1 MKSAVETLS
10 PTRVKLNVEVPF
22 EELKP
27 SIDEAYKT
35 IATQVQVP
43 GFRKGKVPQQLIDQR
58 VGRGYVIETAIN
70 DGLNGFYQSAVQET
84 GIRPLSRPEVEITE
98 VPDPAKKDGQLTF
111 TVELDI
117 RPEIELPDYK
127 GIDVTVEPVEASD
140 EDIQKAMDELR
151 GRFGTLTTVDRPS
164 QDGDFLTIDLTAS
177 VDGVE
182 VDSAQ
187 DLSYQIGSGTMLEG
201 MDEAVTGLSTDES
214 ATFETKLAGGEHA
227 GADAQVTVAVKA
239 VKERELPEVDDEFAQ
254 LASEFDTAEELRA
267 DLTKQASESKLMDQG
282 VEARDKVLDKLVEL
296 VAVPVP
302 ESVIEE
308 QLEQHF
314 NGENAHSAGEDHDT
328 EEHRAEVR
336 TNTERAFQN
345 EVILDAVAEKEEVG
359 VSQSELI
366 DYIVSTAG
374 QYGMEPN
381 QFAQMLDSSGQV
393 PMIVGEV
400 RRRKALAKVLEYATV
415 TDTNGAT
422 VDLSEFVRPAGD
434 EAETFQVDDVETG
447 QDAAGDIEATDAG
460 TTEAET
466 AESATA
472 EAPTAEPETAESTDA
487 AAEPAGS
494 AEEPEAA
501 GAPKKKRAPRKKPA
515 AE

>member
-111 TVELDI
+111 TVELDV

-127 GIDVTVEPVEASD
+127 GIEVTVEPVEASD
-140 EDIQKAMDELR
+140 EDIEKAMDELR
-151 GRFGTLTTVDRPS
+151 GRFGTLAAVDRPAK
-164 QDGDFLTIDLTAS
+164 DGDFLTIDLTAA
-177 VDGVE
+177 VDGEE

-201 MDEAVTGLSTDES
+201 MDEAVTGLSTDET
-214 ATFETKLAGGEHA
+214 AIFETKLAGGEHA
-227 GADAQVTVAVKA
+227 GADAQVTVLVKA
-239 VKERELPEVDDEFAQ
+239 VKERELPAVDDEFAQ

-267 DLTKQASESKLMDQG
+267 DLAKQASESKLMDQG
-282 VEARDKVLDKLVEL
+282 VEARDKVLDRLVEL

-302 ESVIEE
+302 ASVVEE

-381 QFAQMLDSSGQV
+381 QFAQMLDQSGQV

-415 TDTNGAT
+415 TDTSGAA

-434 EAETFQVDDVETG
+434 DAETITVDDVETE
-447 QDAAGDIEATDAG
+447 QDAVEGIEAGESETVEAPEAAEAPEASDAAEAPEAAE
-460 TTEAET
+460 EAET
-466 AESATA
+466 
-472 EAPTAEPETAESTDA
+472 EA
-487 AAEPAGS
+487 
-494 AEEPEAA
+494 
-501 GAPKKKRAPRKKPA
+501 APKKKAPKKKA
-515 AE
+515 ATK